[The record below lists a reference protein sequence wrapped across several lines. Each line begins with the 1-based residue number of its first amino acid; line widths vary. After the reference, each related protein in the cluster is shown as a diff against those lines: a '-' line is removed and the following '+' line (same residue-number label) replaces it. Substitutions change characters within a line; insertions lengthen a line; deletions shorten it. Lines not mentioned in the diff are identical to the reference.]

1 MKQFGFEVSDTEEVT
16 EAEMGLGVVE
26 ELRAEENTE
35 HWTDGMGEYFV
46 DTVIRFCVVYGGYA
60 AIRDLVESL
69 F

>member
-1 MKQFGFEVSDTEEVT
+1 MKQFGFEVSDKEEVT

-35 HWTDGMGEYFV
+35 HWTDGMGEYFFE
-46 DTVIRFCVVYGGYA
+46 TFLRFCVIYGGYA
-60 AIRDLVESL
+60 AIRDLVRSL

>member
-16 EAEMGLGVVE
+16 EQEMGLGVVE
-26 ELRAEENTE
+26 ELHTEENTE

-46 DTVIRFCVVYGGYA
+46 DTLIRFCVVYGGYA